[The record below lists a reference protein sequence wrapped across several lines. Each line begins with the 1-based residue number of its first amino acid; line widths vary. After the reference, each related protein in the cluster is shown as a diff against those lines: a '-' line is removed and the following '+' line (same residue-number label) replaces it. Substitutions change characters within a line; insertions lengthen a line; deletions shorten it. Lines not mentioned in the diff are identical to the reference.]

1 MMNNERDISIDTT
14 ENAMLKLLRS
24 QTSGILNIPQGC
36 DRIRDIFIVE
46 ISRQYWTHISK
57 QKPEAKPR
65 TSHPTS
71 FRQSE
76 SYSKRSFAGGG
87 AEILDTRLDASTQN
101 VTSLQEA
108 VYPFTGWGREIQVS
122 QLPDENVRQD
132 CVKRRT
138 KVNKKHPDIIP
149 LFFQVT
155 CCSVWWTV
163 AIASAVDLFAL

>member
-1 MMNNERDISIDTT
+1 MFWTVVIETLLGATRWKCSQTGENLLFLANSMMNNERDVSIDTT

-71 FRQSE
+71 FRQCE

-101 VTSLQEA
+101 VTSLH
-108 VYPFTGWGREIQVS
+108 
-122 QLPDENVRQD
+122 
-132 CVKRRT
+132 RT
-138 KVNKKHPDIIP
+138 
-149 LFFQVT
+149 LFGKNGDHRT
-155 CCSVWWTV
+155 RGT
-163 AIASAVDLFAL
+163 